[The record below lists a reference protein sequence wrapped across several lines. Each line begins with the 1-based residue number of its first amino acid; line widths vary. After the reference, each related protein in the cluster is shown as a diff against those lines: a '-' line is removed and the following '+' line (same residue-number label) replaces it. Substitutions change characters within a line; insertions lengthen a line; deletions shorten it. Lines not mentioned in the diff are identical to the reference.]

1 MKIKG
6 LLILALVMVLSG
18 CSNFREISVSEDG
31 EDRRITI
38 DNTGEMEIP
47 ANPERMVLLR
57 PVDVLNAHLLDANIS
72 AVTAGVE
79 DNTFVNEHLD
89 DVAFIEYD
97 DLEAVRDINPDV
109 IVTSSQDIHSTDYE
123 EIAKT
128 LPLNYSGE
136 LLSTYRDR
144 IYLIQLNKMGVIL
157 GEQEKAA
164 ELADGWLE
172 RMAEHRREL
181 SFDPAA
187 FEAAVLVQGEDGF
200 YLYNEYSAY
209 GTEVMY
215 DVLNFN
221 MAEDVLDAIA
231 EAPFKQFEISEL
243 KGIETDYILVNK
255 KPGTDENALRG
266 ELSGALDVAG
276 ERILVVPANDF
287 ITNDLISLEGQT
299 NIILEQLE

>member
-1 MKIKG
+1 MKNKG
-6 LLILALVMVLSG
+6 LLILVLVMVLTG

-31 EDRRITI
+31 EDRRIMI
-38 DNTGEMEIP
+38 DNSGEMEIP
-47 ANPERMVLLR
+47 ANPERLVLLR
-57 PVDVLNAHLLDANIS
+57 PVDVLNAHLLDGDIS
-72 AVTAGVE
+72 AVTSSVGN
-79 DNTFVNEHLD
+79 NTFVNDHLD
-89 DVAFIEYD
+89 DVEFIEYED
-97 DLEAVRDINPDV
+97 FEAVREVDPDV
-109 IVTSSQDIHSTDYE
+109 IVTSSQDVHSTDYE
-123 EIAKT
+123 EIAPT

-164 ELADGWLE
+164 ELADDWME
-172 RMAEHRREL
+172 RMTEHRRGL
-181 SFDPAA
+181 SFNPAA
-187 FEAAVLVQGEDGF
+187 FEAAVLVQGKDGF

-221 MAEDVLDAIA
+221 VSEDVLDAIG

-243 KGIETDYILVNK
+243 EGIETDYILVNK
-255 KPGTDENALRG
+255 KPGTDADALRE
-266 ELSGALDVAG
+266 ELSDTLDVES
-276 ERILVVPANDF
+276 ERILIVSANDF

-299 NIILEQLE
+299 NIILEQLD

>member
-6 LLILALVMVLSG
+6 LLMLVIVMILTG
-18 CSNFREISVSEDG
+18 CSNFREVSVSEDG
-31 EDRRITI
+31 EDRRIKI
-38 DNTGEMEIP
+38 DNTGEVEIP
-47 ANPERMVLLR
+47 ADPERLVLLR
-57 PVDVLNAHLLDANIS
+57 PVDVLNAHLLDADIS

-79 DNTFVNEHLD
+79 NNTFVNEHLE
-89 DVAFIEYD
+89 DVDFIEYE
-97 DLEAVRDINPDV
+97 DLEAVREVNPDV
-109 IVTSSQDIHSTDYE
+109 IVTSSQDVHSTDYE
-123 EIAKT
+123 KIAPT

-157 GEQEKAA
+157 GQQEKAA
-164 ELADGWLE
+164 ALADGWME
-172 RMAEHRREL
+172 RMTEHRREL
-181 SFDPAA
+181 SFNPAA
-187 FEAAVLVQGEDGF
+187 LEAAVLVQGEDGF

-221 MAEDVLDAIA
+221 VAEDVQDAIG
-231 EAPFKQFEISEL
+231 EAPFNQFDVSEL
-243 KGIETDYILVNK
+243 EGIDTDYILVNK
-255 KPGTDENALRG
+255 KPETDAEALRG
-266 ELSGALDVAG
+266 ELSDALDVEG
-276 ERILVVPANDF
+276 ERILIVSADDF

>member
-6 LLILALVMVLSG
+6 LLMLVLVMFLTG

-31 EDRRITI
+31 EDRRIKI
-38 DNTGEMEIP
+38 DNTGEVEIP
-47 ANPERMVLLR
+47 ANPERLVLLR
-57 PVDVLNAHLLDANIS
+57 PVDVLNAHLLDGNVS
-72 AVTAGVE
+72 AVTDRVE
-79 DNTFVNEHLD
+79 GNTFVNEHLE
-89 DVAFIEYD
+89 DVEFIEYED
-97 DLEAVRDINPDV
+97 FEGVRNAEPDV
-109 IVTSSQDIHSTDYE
+109 IVTSSQDPYSTAYQE
-123 EIAKT
+123 LAPT

-136 LLSTYRDR
+136 LLSTYGDR

-164 ELADGWLE
+164 ALADAWME
-172 RMAEHRREL
+172 RMTEHRREL

-221 MAEDVLDAIA
+221 VAEDVLDAMDDV
-231 EAPFKQFEISEL
+231 PFKQFEVAEL
-243 KGIETDYILVNK
+243 EGIGTDYVLVNK
-255 KPGTDENALRG
+255 QPDTDADELRA
-266 ELSGALDVAG
+266 ELSETLNVES
-276 ERILVVPANDF
+276 ERILVVPADDF

-299 NIILEQLE
+299 NTILEQLE